1 MSRSHP
7 TTIEDKALEL
17 LGAGVNAEQVAI
29 TLGVTASRVSQ
40 LLSDTEF
47 SGKVT
52 EIRYGALQKH
62 NTRDDSYDRVE
73 DKLLVKLEASI
84 PLMFKPGEV
93 LNALKV
99 INSATRRGAA
109 NSQQVVATQTIV
121 NLNLP
126 NVVVQKFATNI
137 NNQVIRAGEQE
148 LLTIPSNTLL
158 EQTNDSI
165 KLAETAGESEEQSI
179 LEAL

>member
-7 TTIEDKALEL
+7 TTIEDKALVL
-17 LGAGVNAEQVAI
+17 LGNGVNAEQVAS
-29 TLGVTASRVSQ
+29 TLGVTAGRISQ
-40 LLSDTEF
+40 LLAETEF
-47 SGKVT
+47 SSQVT
-52 EIRYGALQKH
+52 EIRYTNLQKH
-62 NTRDDSYDRVE
+62 NTRDDIYDRVE

-99 INSATRRGAA
+99 INGATRRGAA
-109 NSQQVVATQTIV
+109 NTQTLVTAQTIV

-126 NVVVQKFATNI
+126 NVVIQKFATNI
-137 NNQVIRAGEQE
+137 NNQVIRAGDQE

-158 EQTNDSI
+158 DQTNESI
-165 KLAETAGESEEQSI
+165 KLAEAVAESEEDRI